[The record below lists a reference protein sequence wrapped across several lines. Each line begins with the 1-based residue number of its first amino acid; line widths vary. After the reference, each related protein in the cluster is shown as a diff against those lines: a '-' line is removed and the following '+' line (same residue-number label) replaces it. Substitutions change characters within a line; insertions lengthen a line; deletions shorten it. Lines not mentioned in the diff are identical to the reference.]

1 MKNRPM
7 NKHHLN
13 MLPLLLTML
22 LLSAC
27 GGDKQGTLDKLRG
40 EAKEIQ
46 NIEARSD
53 QINSAEDAF
62 NVLGDLNQ
70 SMKQVRDACLNL
82 DAEYRETKETPAKD
96 QMKKEFS
103 QINRQ
108 IDQSLKTISKNLEP
122 YKEKEEISRMLEK
135 LREMMISK

>member
-1 MKNRPM
+1 M

-13 MLPLLLTML
+13 MLPFLLTML

-27 GGDKQGTLDKLRG
+27 GEDKQGTLDNLRA

-46 NIEARSD
+46 KIEARSD
-53 QINSAEDAF
+53 QINSEEDAF
-62 NVLGDLNQ
+62 NVLRDLNQ
-70 SMKQVRDACLNL
+70 SLKQVRDECLDL

-108 IDQSLKTISKNLEP
+108 INQSLKTISKNLEP
-122 YKEKEEISRMLEK
+122 YKEKEEINRMLEK

>member
-27 GGDKQGTLDKLRG
+27 GGDKQGTLDKLRA

>member
-1 MKNRPM
+1 
-7 NKHHLN
+7 